1 MKKNIIKRLNQ
12 IVIEILKA
20 DEAELNRIGA
30 ELLDIEKKL
39 LTYNV
44 AKTSTLDKIKKYY
57 LNEYDKI
64 FILGDATDRGPKKD
78 GTGGVELLL
87 QLV

>member
-1 MKKNIIKRLNQ
+1 MLIKMKRKIIKRLNQ

-20 DEAELNRIGA
+20 DETELNRIGA

-44 AKTSTLDKIKKYY
+44 AKTSTLDKIKK
-57 LNEYDKI
+57 L
-64 FILGDATDRGPKKD
+64 
-78 GTGGVELLL
+78 
-87 QLV
+87 

>member
-1 MKKNIIKRLNQ
+1 MKRKIIKRLNQ

-20 DEAELNRIGA
+20 DEAELNKIGA

-44 AKTSTLDKIKKYY
+44 AKTSTLDKIKK
-57 LNEYDKI
+57 L
-64 FILGDATDRGPKKD
+64 
-78 GTGGVELLL
+78 
-87 QLV
+87 